1 MNKTLKNKK
10 YAFPKALY
18 LPLFFGDFWVVFL
31 IFSLKSKIDRKVLT
45 EQSHQKMRLI

>member
-31 IFSLKSKIDRKVLT
+31 IDMLSIFKK
-45 EQSHQKMRLI
+45 